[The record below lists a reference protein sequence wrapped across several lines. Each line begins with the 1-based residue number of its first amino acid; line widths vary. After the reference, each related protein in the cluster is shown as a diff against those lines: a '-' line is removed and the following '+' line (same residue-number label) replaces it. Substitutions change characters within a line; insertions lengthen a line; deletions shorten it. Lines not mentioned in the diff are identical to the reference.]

1 MWPFSKPTL
10 SVYNTLTRKVEPVR
24 PHHNK
29 TVSVY
34 TCGPTVYDAP
44 HIGNMRAYILAD
56 TLNRALRVVG
66 YTPKHVIN
74 ITDVGHLTNDSDD
87 GDDKVEVAAKQSGM
101 SAKSITEKNEALFIQ
116 DLERVGVPTDRYLFP
131 RASDYII
138 PQIEIVKALEKKGY
152 TYKTDD
158 GIYFDTSRFPA
169 YGNLSGQRADG
180 KEAGARVGVGQKKHV
195 TDFALWKLSQPTDA
209 RQQEWDSPWGRG
221 FPGWHLECSAMAFAL
236 LGQEVD
242 IHTGGMDHIP
252 IHHENEIAQSEA
264 VSGRPYVRTWIHGA
278 FITINKERIA
288 KSLGNGIT
296 LNDLALRGIDP
307 MAYRLWILQGSYR
320 TPMNFTWDAVGAA
333 QTTLERLRRSIS
345 TSETTTGTADKK
357 IVREATSYLVSNLDT
372 PKLVALFIDV
382 AGRADMNPSVHQAT
396 LRVLDTMLGL
406 NLFAPTTPSQ
416 PTIPDNVQAWVTERE
431 AARQEKRFADADSL
445 RDQIEGAGYRVADTE
460 SGPFVTKV

>member
-10 SVYNTLTRKVEPVR
+10 SVYNTLTRKVELVR
-24 PHHNK
+24 PRHNK

-56 TLNRALRVVG
+56 ILNRALRIVG
-66 YTPKHVIN
+66 YIPKHVIN

-87 GDDKVEVAAKQSGM
+87 GDDKVEVAAKQSGL

-138 PQIEIVKALEKKGY
+138 PQIEMVKTLEEKGY

-169 YGNLSGQRADG
+169 YGNLSGQRADD
-180 KEAGARVGVGQKKHV
+180 KEAGARVDVGQKKHA

-345 TSETTTGTADKK
+345 TSDAPNGTADKT

-382 AGRADMNPSVHQAT
+382 AGRADMNPGVRQAT

-406 NLFAPTTPSQ
+406 NLFEATTPSQ

-445 RDQIEGAGYRVADTE
+445 RDQIEEAGYRVADTE